1 VPGPTLSR
9 LDHLVLTVRNVDVTC
24 RFYADVLGMR
34 TVTFGQGRI
43 ALEFGRQKINVHPA
57 GGTSLLVAA
66 QPTPGSGDLC
76 FLSDAPLREWMAHLE
91 DRDVPIIEGPSRRT
105 GAEGPIESIYFRDPD
120 GNLIEVSN
128 AVDRGD

>member
-9 LDHLVLTVRNVDVTC
+9 LDHLVLTVRNVDATC

-34 TVTFGQGRI
+34 VVTFGQGRI
-43 ALEFGRQKINVHPA
+43 ALEFGQQKINVHPA

-76 FLSDAPLREWMAHLE
+76 FLSDEPLDDWMAHLKTC
-91 DRDVPIIEGPSRRT
+91 DVPIIEGPSRRT

-128 AVDRGD
+128 AVDRSV